1 MVALYSKHPS
11 GSVRLLVRSH
21 GPFVAT
27 SSFLLLLRRSNNST
41 AYAVFTKN
49 VSIKVRYP
57 DIFEVDIFEVFLG
70 NVVFINTKTNRRQR
84 QTFRLTHECFFY
96 AARACKDRDPDSFC
110 DLADKSCTSIDG
122 TTMNM

>member
-27 SSFLLLLRRSNNST
+27 SSFLLLLHRSNNSP

-49 VSIKVRYP
+49 VSIKVRYS
-57 DIFEVDIFEVFLG
+57 DVFEVDIFEVFLG
-70 NVVFINTKTNRRQR
+70 YVVFINIKKDRRQR
-84 QTFRLTHECFFY
+84 QTFRLTHECFFS
-96 AARACKDRDPDSFC
+96 AANAEKDRDLYTFC
-110 DLADKSCTSIDG
+110 DLGYQTNMRIDDR
-122 TTMNM
+122 MMSM

>member
-11 GSVRLLVRSH
+11 GGVRLLVRSR
-21 GPFVAT
+21 GSFVAT
-27 SSFLLLLRRSNNST
+27 GSSLLLLRRSNNST

-84 QTFRLTHECFFY
+84 QTFRLTHECFFS
-96 AARACKDRDPDSFC
+96 AANVEKDRDLETFC
-110 DLADKSCTSIDG
+110 DLGYQTNMRIDDR
-122 TTMNM
+122 MMSM